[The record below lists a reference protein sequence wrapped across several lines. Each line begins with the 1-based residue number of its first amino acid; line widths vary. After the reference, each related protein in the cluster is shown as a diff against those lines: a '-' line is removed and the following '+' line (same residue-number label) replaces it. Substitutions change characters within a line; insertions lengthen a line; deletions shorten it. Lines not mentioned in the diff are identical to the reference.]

1 MMELSEVYNSSI
13 NFLDDNEILMY
24 LCNGG
29 EIKGFND
36 GDKGDINKSDRRDF
50 LEKAYMQ
57 YIDSVNSYNSQNEN
71 KKPILSRKEWI
82 NTSGN
87 ATHMFS
93 SNVHVGTSF
102 GVDSVKH
109 RVYINS
115 DAKDKWKIADLFREK
130 CEAKK
135 IPYYFKLFDLDQE
148 DNMVIYSHT
157 EHLAEYIDILQ
168 EIEQEYPEMMQRCGK
183 PPLLTRSKLNDWIGI
198 ADEPSPERFG
208 RQSYNEVMKNLMQKK
223 LIQLSDESI
232 IKNYDKDRKIDVDG
246 KSVSLQDALSDELY
260 NYILEEMKKNEFA
273 TKFNTHWTG
282 IEPEDLEN
290 EDIKNNI
297 KRQIDEIFSNRSIEE
312 LISEKIVIDTK
323 PPKAR
328 GIVFRN
334 VFDTNKKIKQL
345 IKDNCCD
352 FDEIR
357 RDIKEFLSENGI
369 DPDRPCFMQETR
381 SLFGVKEETKAEE
394 EQQPKTTLKRRKSTN
409 I

>member
-1 MMELSEVYNSSI
+1 MMKLSEVYNNSI
-13 NFLDDNEILMY
+13 NFLDDDDILMY

-36 GDKGDINKSDRRDF
+36 GKGNINEDDRRAF

-57 YIDSVNSYNSQNEN
+57 YVDSVNAYNSQNEN
-71 KKPILSRKEWI
+71 QKPVLSRKEWI

-115 DAKDKWKIADLFREK
+115 DARDKWKIADLFREK

-135 IPYYFKLFDLDQE
+135 LPYYFKLFDFDQE

-198 ADEPSPERFG
+198 ADEPSPERYG
-208 RQSYNEVMKNLMQKK
+208 RQSYNEVMEKIMQKK

-232 IKNYDKDRKIDVDG
+232 IKNYDKDKKIDVDG
-246 KSVSLQDALSDELY
+246 KSVSLQDALTEEFY
-260 NYILEEMKKNEFA
+260 NYIITEIKE
-273 TKFNTHWTG
+273 TG
-282 IEPEDLEN
+282 DLIGKCSFRLTGLNKEDLEN
-290 EDIKNNI
+290 KKFQRYLRNQIKV
-297 KRQIDEIFSNRSIEE
+297 IFQNKSIEE
-312 LISEKIVIDTK
+312 LMNDEIFINTK
-323 PPKAR
+323 PPK
-328 GIVFRN
+328 GIKFN
-334 VFDTNKKIKQL
+334 NIFDTNKKIKQL

-352 FDEIR
+352 FDAIR
-357 RDIKEFLSENGI
+357 KDIKEFLSENGI
-369 DPDRPCFMQETR
+369 DPDRPCFMHGTR
-381 SLFGVKEETKAEE
+381 SLFGVKEITKGQ
-394 EQQPKTTLKRRKSTN
+394 EQRTESTLKRRKSAD